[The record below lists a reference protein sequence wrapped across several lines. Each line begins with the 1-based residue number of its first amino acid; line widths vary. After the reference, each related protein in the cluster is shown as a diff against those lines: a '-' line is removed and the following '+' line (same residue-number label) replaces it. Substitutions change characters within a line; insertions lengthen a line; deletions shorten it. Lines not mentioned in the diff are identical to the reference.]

1 MDAGQKLLWIALIHC
16 YPCSDAYSAFRSDAG
31 KHSDDRGIQTPTLP
45 LTKPTWSQFSVELY
59 PDLPDIHAM
68 LDRQPNDAAPHSP
81 SIAQVPTDTLTQP
94 RRVVTGGISWRKT
107 FAAFRHRN
115 YRLFFFGQLVSVIGT
130 WMQTVA
136 VGWLVYQLSNS
147 ALTLGVVRFL
157 GAIPITA
164 LTLVGG
170 VVADRFEKRRI
181 VVATESTA
189 MVLAFVLTALVYSGV
204 VQIWQIMLLSL
215 LEGITDAFDI
225 PTRQS
230 FVVEMVGKDDLMNAI
245 ALNSSLFNGA
255 RVFGPALAGVL
266 IGAVGVV
273 GCFFVNGLSYLAIV
287 TAYVAMRLPV
297 APARVD
303 RKPIWDETLEALRY
317 VCGHRT
323 LRAVVLLVTIVSLF
337 GWPYSVLLPV
347 FARDVLHVG
356 AGGYGFLMAA
366 NGVGAFI
373 GALAL
378 ASLGDS
384 PHKRKLFYGGLF
396 GFCATLIVFAIS
408 HAYWVSAVSLTGS
421 GFCMI
426 IFFATAN
433 TSVQTRVPDELRGRV
448 MGIYSL
454 AFLGLTPFG
463 SLLAGAIARA
473 TSAGFAV
480 GLGAVVCIAAGLG
493 VMRFMRP
500 QQSRQ

>member
-1 MDAGQKLLWIALIHC
+1 MHEIHGVPDDPPAPAISTVPADVRVQPGSVVVGQ
-16 YPCSDAYSAFRSDAG
+16 
-31 KHSDDRGIQTPTLP
+31 
-45 LTKPTWSQFSVELY
+45 
-59 PDLPDIHAM
+59 
-68 LDRQPNDAAPHSP
+68 
-81 SIAQVPTDTLTQP
+81 
-94 RRVVTGGISWRKT
+94 ISWRKT

-136 VGWLVYQLSNS
+136 IGWLVYQLSNS
-147 ALTLGVVRFL
+147 ALTLGILKFL
-157 GAIPITA
+157 SAIPITL

-170 VVADRFEKRRI
+170 AVADRIEKRR
-181 VVATESTA
+181 VVVITESVA
-189 MVLAFVLTALVYSGV
+189 MVLAFVLAALVYFGV
-204 VQIWQIMLLSL
+204 VRIWHIALLGL

-266 IGAVGVV
+266 IGVVGVT
-273 GCFFVNGLSYLAIV
+273 GCFFLNGVSYLAV
-287 TAYVAMRLPV
+287 VGAYLAMRLPAV
-297 APARVD
+297 PQRTE
-303 RKPIWDETLEALRY
+303 RKPMWHETLEALRY
-317 VCGHRT
+317 VRSHRV
-323 LRAVVLLVTIVSLF
+323 LRTVISLVTVVSLF

-347 FARDVLHVG
+347 FARDVLHVD
-356 AGGYGFLMAA
+356 ASGYGYLMAA
-366 NGVGAFI
+366 NGVGALL
-373 GALAL
+373 GALSL

-396 GFCATLIVFAIS
+396 GFCGMLCVFALS
-408 HAYWVSAVSLTGS
+408 RVYWLSAVALAGS
-421 GFCMI
+421 GFFMI

-448 MGIYSL
+448 MGIYVL

-463 SLLAGAIARA
+463 SLVAGAIAKA
-473 TSAGFAV
+473 TSASFTV
-480 GLGAVVCIAAGLG
+480 TLGALICIVAGLIT
-493 VMRFMRP
+493 MRLMRP
-500 QQSRQ
+500 QPKGTP